1 MTRALR
7 HNVADLAAG
16 RDTEMVRYRGGSR
29 GLPGPGGGA
38 RAGPHSRSRHGG
50 GRSDISAYLA
60 SPMFDSLHAKT
71 RHRAR
76 HRPGLGLVTSPRQ
89 SHPVSIISQ
98 CKVL

>member
-29 GLPGPGGGA
+29 VLPG
-38 RAGPHSRSRHGG
+38 AGPRSRSRHGG

-60 SPMFDSLHAKT
+60 SPMFDSLHGKT

>member
-29 GLPGPGGGA
+29 GLPGP
-38 RAGPHSRSRHGG
+38 GPHSRSRHGG

>member
-38 RAGPHSRSRHGG
+38 GAGPRSRSRHGG

-60 SPMFDSLHAKT
+60 SPMFDSLHGKT

-76 HRPGLGLVTSPRQ
+76 HRPGLGLVTNPRQ
-89 SHPVSIISQ
+89 GHPVSIISQ